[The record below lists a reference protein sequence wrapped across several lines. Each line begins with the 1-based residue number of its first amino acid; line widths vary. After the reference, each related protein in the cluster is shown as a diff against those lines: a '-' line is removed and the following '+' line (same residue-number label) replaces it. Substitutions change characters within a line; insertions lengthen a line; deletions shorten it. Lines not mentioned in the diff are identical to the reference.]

1 MGAAGEQGGRGW
13 DGVPG
18 RLDIVIPAES
28 WLLGVLRRAVA
39 VWLSSAGRPQDDAEP
54 LLFAIGEIVGNSIDH
69 AHPGETIGRI
79 SVTVVCERGADGLV
93 TARVEV
99 SDDGRWRVATACAG
113 RGNGLAL
120 VAAVTS
126 QLDVVPSP
134 TGTRVSLTS
143 RPVALRSRAAG
154 PSRSR

>member
-1 MGAAGEQGGRGW
+1 MVGAAGEQGGRGW

-79 SVTVVCERGADGLV
+79 SVTVVCERGADRPWTHPDRHRC
-93 TARVEV
+93 TAWSPTRRARHHV
-99 SDDGRWRVATACAG
+99 SGHDEAG
-113 RGNGLAL
+113 PPW
-120 VAAVTS
+120 AVT
-126 QLDVVPSP
+126 Q
-134 TGTRVSLTS
+134 G
-143 RPVALRSRAAG
+143 G
-154 PSRSR
+154 PPGP